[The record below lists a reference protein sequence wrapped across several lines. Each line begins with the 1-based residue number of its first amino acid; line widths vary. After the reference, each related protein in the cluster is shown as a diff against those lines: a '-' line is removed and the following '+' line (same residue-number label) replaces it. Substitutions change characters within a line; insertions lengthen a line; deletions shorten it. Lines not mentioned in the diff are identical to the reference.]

1 MTRGYE
7 QVHGLHEVDLIEA
20 LGKRP
25 GLKILHLIGQTFLW
39 SVKLVKATST
49 PAEYQNRF
57 EHLKMFYSCSLLLYL
72 GRLRMKRTAGRVS
85 VWGGMRIVQR
95 DCVMRW
101 LSKERKLPGNED

>member
-1 MTRGYE
+1 M
-7 QVHGLHEVDLIEA
+7 
-20 LGKRP
+20 
-25 GLKILHLIGQTFLW
+25 
-39 SVKLVKATST
+39 KATST

-101 LSKERKLPGNED
+101 LSKEGYGTEVAWQRRLNLVVLDHEPVT